1 MLLKHLVGIMK
12 EEFKPCLVDEIKD
25 IFLDEEAEA
34 FAYMEAEEVVN
45 ALLDALVYEP
55 TNEAGKEITY
65 LCGNAFPEPSQYCA
79 EFAAPDTKICI
90 VSRS

>member
-1 MLLKHLVGIMK
+1 MK
-12 EEFKPCLVDEIKD
+12 EEFKPRLVDEIKD

-45 ALLDALVYEP
+45 ALLDELVYEP